1 MQLMERFRDIYAR
14 LKEDSSGQVR
24 KVTGNFLYL
33 SVLNGLNILLPL
45 ITLPY
50 ILGVVGKANYGIYAY
65 VYTVL
70 QYIII
75 IATYGF
81 NFSATKQ
88 ISQCRDDVRKVNTIY
103 NAIIICK
110 FLIAVVLCAIVMALS
125 RFILKDDIAPY
136 MFLLGLG
143 MVIGD
148 VITPVWLFQGMER
161 MKYMTIVNASS
172 KILFTLLVFVV
183 IRNSDDFYLLIL
195 LNSAGYI
202 LAGIM
207 SLILSARQFGMKL
220 GTVSFREVGYQLKEG
235 SAVFG
240 STFGMFLYR
249 NANVLIL
256 KQFAPNDVVGVY
268 SAAEKVIKG
277 FQSIVAPAAQA
288 LFPHLSQRFKDKSD
302 AENLSLLKKISVP
315 FAVVLVVLSGAVFVF
330 APLISDIL
338 CGAEFRDCVPLI
350 RIMTLVILFGEIN
363 YLIGILG
370 LINMNRQNQFFYSVL
385 VTGVFSVLFIISF
398 AGRYGATAAAM
409 SMSFS
414 EMLLTVLCLF
424 CLIKIGTKR

>member
-1 MQLMERFRDIYAR
+1 MRLRERLDALIGR
-14 LKEDSSGQVR
+14 LPGGDSGAVKR
-24 KVTGNFLYL
+24 VTGNFMYL
-33 SVLNGLNILLPL
+33 SVLNALNILLPL

-50 ILGVVGKANYGIYAY
+50 ILRTVGQANYGIYSY

-88 ISQCRDDVRKVNTIY
+88 ISQCRDDVKKVNAIY
-103 NAIIICK
+103 NAVIISK
-110 FLIAVVLCAIVMALS
+110 FLIALALSVLVMVLS
-125 RFILKDDIAPY
+125 RFILKDDVAPL

-143 MVIGD
+143 MVLGD
-148 VITPVWLFQGMER
+148 VITPLWLFQGMER

-172 KILFTLLVFVV
+172 KILFTILVFVV
-183 IRNSDDFYLLIL
+183 IRSSEDFFLLIL

-202 LAGIM
+202 LAGVLSI
-207 SLILSARQFGMKL
+207 ILSARQFKMKL
-220 GTVSFREVGYQLKEG
+220 GLASVHDIAYQLKEG

-249 NANVLIL
+249 NANILIL
-256 KQFAPNDVVGVY
+256 KQLAPNEIVGIY

-277 FQSIVAPAAQA
+277 FQSIVTPAAQA
-288 LFPHLSQRFKDKSD
+288 LFPHLSQRFKGKTDV
-302 AENLSLLKKISVP
+302 ENMSMLKRISVP
-315 FAVVLVVLSGAVFVF
+315 FAVVLAALSGAVFVF
-330 APLISDIL
+330 APFISDLL
-338 CGAEFRDCVPLI
+338 CGVDFRDCVPLI
-350 RIMTLVILFGEIN
+350 RIMTLVIFFGEIN

-385 VTGVFSVLFIISF
+385 VTGVFSVLFIITF
-398 AGRYGATAAAM
+398 ASRYGATAAAM

-414 EMLLTVLCLF
+414 EMLLTVLCLV
-424 CLIKIGTKR
+424 CLIRIVRKR

>member
-1 MQLMERFRDIYAR
+1 MKLRERLDSLIGR
-14 LKEDSSGQVR
+14 LPGGDSGTVKR
-24 KVTGNFLYL
+24 VTGNFLYL
-33 SVLNGLNILLPL
+33 SVLNALNILLPL

-75 IATYGF
+75 ISTYGF

-88 ISQCRDDVRKVNTIY
+88 ISQCRDDVSKVNSIY
-103 NAIIICK
+103 NAVIISK
-110 FLIAVVLCAIVMALS
+110 FLISLVLSALVLVLS
-125 RFILKDDIAPY
+125 GFILKDDVAPM

-143 MVIGD
+143 MVLGD

-172 KILFTLLVFVV
+172 KILFTILVFIV
-183 IRNSDDFYLLIL
+183 IRSSEDFFLLIL

-202 LAGIM
+202 LAGVL
-207 SLILSARQFGMKL
+207 SLILSAKQFKMKL
-220 GTVSFREVGYQLKEG
+220 GIVSVRDIFYQLKEG

-256 KQFAPNDVVGVY
+256 KQFAPNEIVGVY

-302 AENLSLLKKISVP
+302 VENLSLLKKISVP
-315 FAVVLVVLSGAVFVF
+315 FAGVLAVLSGAVYIF
-330 APLISDIL
+330 APMISDIL
-338 CGAEFRDCVPLI
+338 CGVEFRDCVPLI
-350 RIMTLVILFGEIN
+350 RIMTLVLFFGEIN

-370 LINMNRQNQFFYSVL
+370 LINMNRQKQFFYSVL
-385 VTGVFSVLFIISF
+385 ITGVFSVLFIITF
-398 AGRYGATAAAM
+398 AGRYGATAAAL
-409 SMSFS
+409 SMSLS
-414 EMLLTVLCLF
+414 ELLLTVLCVA
-424 CLIKIGTKR
+424 CLIKIKRAK

>member
-1 MQLMERFRDIYAR
+1 MKLRERLDNMMDR
-14 LKEDSSGQVR
+14 LPGGDSGAVKR
-24 KVTGNFLYL
+24 VTGNFLYL
-33 SVLNGLNILLPL
+33 SVLNALNILLPL

-65 VYTVL
+65 VYTLL

-88 ISQCRDDVRKVNTIY
+88 ISQCRDDLEKVNSIY
-103 NAIIICK
+103 NAVIAGK
-110 FLIAVVLCAIVMALS
+110 MLIALVLSLLVMALS
-125 RFILKDDIAPY
+125 RFILKDDVAPL

-172 KILFTLLVFVV
+172 KILFTILVFLI
-183 IRNSDDFYLLIL
+183 IRTSEDYFLLIL

-202 LAGIM
+202 LAGIL
-207 SLILSARQFGMKL
+207 SLVLSARQFGMRIG
-220 GTVSFREVGYQLKEG
+220 GTSFREIAYQLKEG

-249 NANVLIL
+249 NANVIIL
-256 KQFAPNDVVGVY
+256 KQFAPNEMVGIY

-315 FAVVLVVLSGAVFVF
+315 FAVVLVVLSGAVFIF

-338 CGAEFRDCVPLI
+338 CGADFRDCVPLI
-350 RIMTLVILFGEIN
+350 RIMTLVIFFGEIN

-370 LINMNRQNQFFYSVL
+370 LINMNRQNWFFYSVL
-385 VTGVFSVLFIISF
+385 ITGVFSVLFIITF

-424 CLIKIGTKR
+424 CLIKIGKKR

>member
-14 LKEDSSGQVR
+14 LKEDSSDQVR

>member
-1 MQLMERFRDIYAR
+1 MKPGEYIGKLIAGLNGGEQGA
-14 LKEDSSGQVR
+14 LKR
-24 KVTGNFLYL
+24 VTGNFLYL
-33 SVLNGLNILLPL
+33 SVLNALNILLPL
-45 ITLPY
+45 VTLPY

-65 VYTVL
+65 VYTIL

-88 ISQCRDDVRKVNTIY
+88 ISQCRDDVVKVNTIY
-103 NAIIICK
+103 NAVIISK
-110 FLIAVVLCAIVMALS
+110 FMIALVLCVIVMALS

-143 MVIGD
+143 MVLGD

-172 KILFTLLVFVV
+172 KILFTLLVFVI
-183 IRNSDDFYLLIL
+183 IRSSEDFYLLIL

-202 LAGIM
+202 LAGVM
-207 SLILSARQFGMKL
+207 SLVLSAKQFKMKL
-220 GTVSFREVGYQLKEG
+220 GIVSLGDIAYQLKEG
-235 SAVFG
+235 SSVFG

-256 KQFAPNDVVGVY
+256 KQFVPNEVVGVY

-288 LFPHLSQRFKDKSD
+288 LFPHLSQRFKDKQD

-338 CGAEFRDCVPLI
+338 CGVEFRDCVPLI

-385 VTGVFSVLFIISF
+385 VTGVFSVLFIITF
-398 AGRYGATAAAM
+398 AGRFGATAAAM

-414 EMLLTVLCLF
+414 EMLLTVLCLA
-424 CLIKIGTKR
+424 CLIRIDRKR